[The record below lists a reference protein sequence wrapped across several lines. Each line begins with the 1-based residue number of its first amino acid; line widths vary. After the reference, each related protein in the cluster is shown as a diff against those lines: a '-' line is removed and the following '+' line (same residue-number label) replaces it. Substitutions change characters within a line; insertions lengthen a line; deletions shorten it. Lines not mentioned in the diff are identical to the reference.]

1 LPQTRLW
8 VDLRLVCLRL
18 QAFSCW
24 LAVYAQFVVDA
35 SGALEASYGVFCLVV
50 VRACGGAC
58 VEEELA

>member
-1 LPQTRLW
+1 LPRTRLR
-8 VDLRLVCLRL
+8 VDLRFVRFRL

-35 SGALEASYGVFCLVV
+35 SGALEAPYGVFRLVV